1 VNPLLAVALEL
12 AGARGGFRVHYKPD
26 LLSSTRQLRFGSTPG
41 IFGGRIDFVVAWSP
55 EVLPFLVAGQHAA
68 WHDFEHEH
76 CRTWIEGVGCRCD
89 VEPL

>member
-12 AGARGGFRVHYKPD
+12 AGLEVGSGCTTSPTCSRAPG
-26 LLSSTRQLRFGSTPG
+26 SFGSVRPLG
-41 IFGGRIDFVVAWSP
+41 SSGGRIDFVVAWSP
-55 EVLPFLVAGQHAA
+55 EVLRFLVAGQHAA